1 MGSDQGTAA
10 QWGEV
15 SLLAFDPAKGNA
27 GLVALVAATDVK
39 LVQLAS
45 RSWMPER

>member
-1 MGSDQGTAA
+1 MGSDQVTAA

-27 GLVALVAATDVK
+27 GLVDLAATDVK